1 MKNKSQNK
9 YQTVEDLMEAYCAQC
24 KSKKSDQCLIEEKA
38 CGKFESKYKDLY
50 FELLYPEHPCR
61 FCIVRPTC
69 DERNRCEDYKRHQ
82 NMRNIAN
89 SEVKSEEVGVEL
101 SKRCIGELKWNPLYA
116 YILETERQYFEYRS
130 KRKGSE
136 G

>member
-9 YQTVEDLMEAYCAQC
+9 YQIVEDRMEAYCAEC
-24 KSKKSDQCLIEEKA
+24 KSRETDQCLIEEKA
-38 CGKFESKYKDLY
+38 CTEFESKYNELY

-69 DERNRCEDYKRHQ
+69 DERSRCEEFRRQQ

-89 SEVKSEEVGVEL
+89 SEAKGEEIDVEL
-101 SKRCIGELKWNPLYA
+101 SKRCIGDLKGNPLYTDILDTEKQ
-116 YILETERQYFEYRS
+116 YIEYQS
-130 KRKGSE
+130 KKE
-136 G
+136 